1 MATRQRESSF
11 TSCSYTSSCNADD
24 EGMRSTCEAA
34 SRCKKFAVSIGY
46 WHDPYIQHFGGANG
60 PRRRSR
66 YSLGHWWSC
75 GSGARPPL
83 GTPAR
88 ARKAAGRPSP
98 GRRVPEGAGH
108 LLWGQR
114 AAGSGLRPRGPR
126 QAGRAEAPSPP
137 ALGSAAPGSSS
148 LPKSDS
154 GFKLSCRALSGFQLS
169 LPGFLQ
175 PPRIAGPRYMATH
188 DPERPLPGTG
198 GSDCLLLSSVEVHV
212 PAAREV
218 EAGG

>member
-1 MATRQRESSF
+1 MTVAPSLAAWDSQADTVWERRGQR
-11 TSCSYTSSCNADD
+11 TA
-24 EGMRSTCEAA
+24 EAEPLQ
-34 SRCKKFAVSIGY
+34 S
-46 WHDPYIQHFGGANG
+46 G
-60 PRRRSR
+60 PLVERWERRS
-66 YSLGHWWSC
+66 SAV
-75 GSGARPPL
+75 GSGARPLL

-126 QAGRAEAPSPP
+126 QAGRAEAPSLP

-198 GSDCLLLSSVEVHV
+198 GGDCLLLSSVEVHV

-218 EAGG
+218 EAEG